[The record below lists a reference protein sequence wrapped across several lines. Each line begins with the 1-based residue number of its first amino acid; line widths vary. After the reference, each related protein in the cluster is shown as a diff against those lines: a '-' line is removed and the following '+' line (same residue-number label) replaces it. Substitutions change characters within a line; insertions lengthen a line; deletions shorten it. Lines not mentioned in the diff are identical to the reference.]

1 VEKPVDNVQNSV
13 DFTDPTAENPL
24 FRPFGH
30 AESVNFMS
38 QSVGL
43 HRIIVSK
50 LELCGCRFVMDFRP
64 RFHARTVENLLRHFL
79 RFFQKSSCKYR

>member
-30 AESVNFMS
+30 AESVNILS
-38 QSVGL
+38 RAVGL
-43 HRIIVSK
+43 HRIIVPK
-50 LELCGCRFVMDFRP
+50 LSLCGCMCVMD
-64 RFHARTVENLLRHFL
+64 
-79 RFFQKSSCKYR
+79 Y